1 MTGGSRVKS
10 HPAAFGPC
18 FSRESA
24 LESAVREARLESG
37 STMTIGR
44 RNFLKMTAGAAGAW
58 GLAGA
63 GRVEPA
69 GGQASPPAKDSPIG
83 RLKPMTAGII
93 PISDDERRAR
103 MDKARR
109 LMAEAKIDAILIEGG
124 TGLVYFTDVSWWLS
138 ERVLAWILPARGEM
152 AWVCPKFEEDR
163 ARELIRFGAGD
174 IRTWEEDESP
184 YKAIVGVLRDR
195 GLSAGRVGIEERVRF
210 FVYDGLRKEG
220 PGFEWVSADPVTI
233 GCRSVKSAAEIA
245 LMQRANDITVEAY
258 KAALAMLREGMTK
271 EEFGAN
277 VAAAFQ
283 ALGVPGGA
291 GASFGEQS
299 SLPHGSIKPR
309 TLREGDIVLM
319 DGGCTVAGYQSD
331 ISRTVVFGKP
341 SPKQRHV
348 WEVEKRTQ
356 AAAFA
361 AARPG
366 VPHEDLDAAARKVLV
381 AAGYG
386 PGYKLPGLPHRTG
399 HGIGMD
405 GHEWTYLVKG
415 NKAPIRPGNCFTD
428 EPMIVIP
435 GEFGVRLEDD
445 FHITE
450 DGAKWFTQPSP
461 SIEQPFA

>member
-1 MTGGSRVKS
+1 MSLR
-10 HPAAFGPC
+10 
-18 FSRESA
+18 
-24 LESAVREARLESG
+24 
-37 STMTIGR
+37 R
-44 RNFLKMTAGAAGAW
+44 RNFLKMTAGAAGAL

-63 GRVEPA
+63 AAAGAAVDA
-69 GGQASPPAKDSPIG
+69 SGGQASPAPPDKDSPIG
-83 RLKPMTAGII
+83 RLKPMTAGVV
-93 PISDDERRAR
+93 PISDDERLAR
-103 MDKARR
+103 MEKARR
-109 LMAEAKIDAILIEGG
+109 LMAESKIDAILIEGG

-163 ARELIRFGAGD
+163 ARELIRFGAD

-184 YKAIVGVLRDR
+184 YKAIARILQDR
-195 GLSAGRVGIEERVRF
+195 GLRTGRVGIEERVRF
-210 FVYDGLRKEG
+210 FVYDGLRKEA
-220 PGFEWVSADPVTI
+220 PALDYVSADPVTV

-258 KAALAMLREGMTK
+258 KASLAMLREGMTK
-271 EEFGAN
+271 EEFAAN
-277 VAAAFQ
+277 TASAFR

-319 DGGCTVAGYQSD
+319 DGGCTVGGYQSD
-331 ISRTVVFGKP
+331 VSRTVVFGRP
-341 SPKQRHV
+341 SQKQRDV

-361 AARPG
+361 AARIG
-366 VPHEDLDAAARKVLV
+366 VPCEDVDAAARGVLV

-386 PGYKLPGLPHRTG
+386 PGYRLPGLPHRTG

-405 GHEWTYLVKG
+405 GHEWIYLVKG
-415 NKAPIRPGNCFTD
+415 NKARIRPGNCFTD

-445 FHITE
+445 FHMTE

-461 SIEQPFA
+461 SIEKPFV